1 MKPANKKQ
9 NSLSK
14 NHKIFYSLFSF
25 FMEYTHQSSWIIPFI
40 PLTVPMLIGVG
51 LLIFPTT
58 TKNLRRMWAFPSI
71 FFLSIV
77 MILSV
82 DLSIHQINN
91 SFIYQYVWSWTIN
104 NDLSLEF
111 GYLID
116 PLTSIMLILI
126 TTVGILVL
134 IYSDNYMSHDQ
145 GYLRFFAYMS
155 FFNTSMLGLV
165 TSSNLIQIYI
175 FWELVGMCS
184 YLLIGFWFTR
194 PIAANACQKAFVTN
208 RVGDFGLLLGI
219 LGFYWITGSLEFGDL
234 FQIFNNLIYNNE
246 VNIFFVTLCALLLF
260 CGSVA
265 KSAQFPLHV
274 WLPDAME
281 GPTPISALIH
291 AATMVAAGIF
301 LVARLL
307 PLFIVIPSIMNV
319 IAFIGIITVVLG
331 ATLALAQQDIKRNLA
346 YSTMSQLGY
355 MMLALGMGSYRAAL
369 FHLITHAYSKAL
381 LFLGSGSI
389 IHSMEAIVGYSPD
402 KSQNMVL
409 MGGLTK
415 HTPITKTTFLIG
427 TLSLCGIPPF
437 ACFWSKDEILND
449 SWLYSPIFAIIACFT
464 AGLTAFY
471 MFRIYLLVFEGY
483 LNVHFENFNGKKNSS
498 FYSISLWGKEGK
510 FFLKKKMNLLALLT
524 MNNNKRTSV
533 FRKKIYPHRIN
544 RNMKSITRRF
554 IDMTYFGTQKTASCF
569 YPHESD
575 NTMLFSMLL
584 LVLFTLFV
592 GAIGINFNQEGI
604 DLDIL
609 SKLLI
614 PSIDPLHQNSN
625 NSTDWYEFLA
635 NATFSVSFVF
645 FGIFIAS
652 FFYKPVYSSLQ
663 NLNLLNL
670 FEKNVPK
677 KIVAKIGNVIY
688 DWSYNRGYI
697 DAFYGVSLIVSV
709 RKLAK
714 LNSFFD
720 RQVIDGIPNGVGIT
734 SFFLG
739 EAIKYVGGGRIS
751 SYILFFLFIFLVICY
766 CFFLF
771 S

>member
-1 MKPANKKQ
+1 
-9 NSLSK
+9 
-14 NHKIFYSLFSF
+14 
-25 FMEYTHQSSWIIPFI
+25 MEYTHQFSWIIPFI
-40 PLTVPMLIGVG
+40 PLPVPVLIGVG
-51 LLIFPTT
+51 LLLFPAA
-58 TKNLRRMWAFPSI
+58 TKNIRRMWAFPSVLL
-71 FFLSIV
+71 LSIV
-77 MILSV
+77 MIFSV

-91 SFIYQYVWSWTIN
+91 SSIYQYVWSWTIN

-116 PLTSIMLILI
+116 SLTSIMSILI

-134 IYSDNYMSHDQ
+134 IYSDNYMSHDE

-208 RVGDFGLLLGI
+208 RVGDFCLLLGI
-219 LGFYWITGSLEFGDL
+219 LGLYWITGSLEFRDL
-234 FQIFNNLIYNNE
+234 FEIFNNLISNNE
-246 VNIFFVTLCALLLF
+246 VNLLLVTLCAFLLF

-307 PLFIVIPSIMNV
+307 PLFIVIPSIMNG

-331 ATLALAQQDIKRNLA
+331 ATLALAQKDIKRSLA

-389 IHSMEAIVGYSPD
+389 IHSMETIVGYSPD

-415 HTPITKTTFLIG
+415 HVPLTKTAFLVG

-449 SWLYSPIFAIIACFT
+449 SWLYSPIFAIIACST

-483 LNVHFENFNGKKNSS
+483 LNVNCKNFNGKKNSS
-498 FYSISLWGKEGK
+498 FHSISLWGKEK
-510 FFLKKKMNLLALLT
+510 EAKKKMHLLSLLT
-524 MNNNKRTSV
+524 INNNGRTSF
-533 FRKKIYPHRIN
+533 FRKKTDSHRID
-544 RNMKSITRRF
+544 RNLKSITWPF
-554 IDMTYFGTQKTASCF
+554 IDITHFETNNTTFS
-569 YPHESD
+569 YPQESE
-575 NTMLFSMLL
+575 NTMLFSMLVL
-584 LVLFTLFV
+584 ILFTLFIGV
-592 GAIGINFNQEGI
+592 IGISFNQEGL

-609 SKLLI
+609 SKFLI
-614 PSIDPLHQNSN
+614 PSIDLLHPNSN
-625 NSTDWYEFLA
+625 NSQNWYEFVT
-635 NATFSVSFVF
+635 NATFSVSIAF

-652 FFYKPVYSSLQ
+652 FFYKPFYSSLQ
-663 NLNLLNL
+663 NFNLLNL
-670 FEKNVPK
+670 FSKKVSK
-677 KIVAKIGNVIY
+677 KIVADKIRNLIY

-697 DAFYGVSLIVSV
+697 DAFYRISLINNV
-709 RKLAK
+709 RRLAK
-714 LNSFFD
+714 LNYFFD
-720 RQVIDGIPNGVGIT
+720 RRVIDGIPNGVGIT

-739 EAIKYVGGGRIS
+739 EVIKYVGGGRIS
-751 SYILFFLFIFLVICY
+751 SYILLYFFYALIFLLIY
-766 CFFLF
+766 YFFNIKLNLF
-771 S
+771 NLYLYIFI

>member
-1 MKPANKKQ
+1 
-9 NSLSK
+9 
-14 NHKIFYSLFSF
+14 
-25 FMEYTHQSSWIIPFI
+25 MEHTYQYAWIIPFV
-40 PLTVPMLIGVG
+40 PLPVPMLIGVG
-51 LLIFPTT
+51 LLLFPTA
-58 TKNLRRMWAFPSI
+58 TKNLRRLWAFPSVLL
-71 FFLSIV
+71 LSIV
-77 MILSV
+77 MVFST
-82 DLSIHQINN
+82 DLSIQQIKR
-91 SFIYQYVWSWTIN
+91 SSIYQYVWSWIIN
-104 NDLSLEF
+104 NDFSLEF
-111 GYLID
+111 GCLID

-126 TTVGILVL
+126 TTVGIMVL

-155 FFNTSMLGLV
+155 FSNTSMLGLV

-219 LGFYWITGSLEFGDL
+219 LGLYWITGSFEFRDL
-234 FQIFNNLIYNNE
+234 FEIFNNSLYNNE
-246 VNIFFVTLCALLLF
+246 VNFLFVSLCAFLLF
-260 CGSVA
+260 AGAVA

-307 PLFIVIPSIMNV
+307 PLFIVIPYIMNL
-319 IAFIGIITVVLG
+319 ISLIGIITVLLG
-331 ATLALAQQDIKRNLA
+331 ATLALAQKDIKKGLA

-389 IHSMEAIVGYSPD
+389 IYSMEAIVGYSPD

-415 HTPITKTTFLIG
+415 YVPITKTAFLLG
-427 TLSLCGIPPF
+427 TLSLCGIPPL

-449 SWLYSPIFAIIACFT
+449 SWLYSPIFAIIACST

-471 MFRIYLLVFEGY
+471 MFRIYLLTFEGN
-483 LNVHFENFNGKKNSS
+483 LNAHFQNYSGKKNSS
-498 FYSISLWGKEGK
+498 FFSISLWGKEGSK
-510 FFLKKKMNLLALLT
+510 TINENFRLLTKKKNERA
-524 MNNNKRTSV
+524 S
-533 FRKKIYPHRIN
+533 FFSKKTYRIN
-544 RNMKSITRRF
+544 GNVRNMMRPLIT
-554 IDMTYFGTQKTASCF
+554 ITYFGNKNTSA

-575 NTMLFSMLL
+575 NTILFPLL
-584 LVLFTLFV
+584 VLVLFTLFV
-592 GAIGINFNQEGI
+592 GSIGIPFNQEGM

-609 SKLLI
+609 SKWLT
-614 PSIDPLHQNSN
+614 PSISLLHKNSN
-625 NSTDWYEFLA
+625 NSVDWYEFVT
-635 NATFSVSFVF
+635 NAIFSVSIAY
-645 FGIFIAS
+645 FGIFIA
-652 FFYKPVYSSLQ
+652 FILYKPFYSSLQ
-663 NLNLLNL
+663 NLNLINSFSKMGPKRILW
-670 FEKNVPK
+670 EKIINR
-677 KIVAKIGNVIY
+677 IY

-697 DAFYGVSLIVSV
+697 DAVYATSLTGGIRGLSE
-709 RKLAK
+709 LTH
-714 LNSFFD
+714 FFD
-720 RQVIDGIPNGVGIT
+720 RRVIDGITNGFGLT
-734 SFFLG
+734 SFFVG
-739 EAIKYVGGGRIS
+739 EGIKYLGGGRIS
-751 SYILFFLFIFLVICY
+751 SYLFLYLCYVLIFLSIYFFLNL
-766 CFFLF
+766 
-771 S
+771 